1 MTNIDKVGSA
11 GFDPSVTFTDPLSR
25 LANRTLEDVPPAA
38 DGKTVPPSDLPTLE
52 APAHALS
59 IERLVAAIGN
69 EMRRQGV
76 REGLD
81 AIDSQAQ
88 EIDQKYSEKLAEI
101 AKEIDKK
108 ENQSIWDKICK
119 VFRCIGMALGF
130 IASIAT
136 IAAGSAMGNP
146 ALIVA
151 GVAAL
156 LLTIDSVVSEAT
168 GGKVSLSA
176 GFTELGKVFGLSD
189 NTAKWFGFGM
199 TMALTVAA
207 VAISFGGAAASSA
220 ASAVRSATDVGAK
233 LLNITSKASVV
244 TNIGQGVVGV
254 GTGVSN
260 AVLASIN
267 YDIEQIKARKV
278 DIEAI
283 LERMRADMET
293 SEEFVEHELE
303 VANDLMEKV
312 TEISQNCA
320 QTTAAVLTNAPA
332 TA

>member
-1 MTNIDKVGSA
+1 MTNIDKVGSS

-199 TMALTVAA
+199 NMALTVAT

-233 LLNITSKASVV
+233 ILNITSKASVV

-254 GTGVSN
+254 GMGVSN

>member
-101 AKEIDKK
+101 AKGIDKK

-199 TMALTVAA
+199 NMALTVAA

-220 ASAVRSATDVGAK
+220 ASAVRGATDLGAK

>member
-146 ALIVA
+146 ALVVA

-189 NTAKWFGFGM
+189 NTAKWFGFGVN
-199 TMALTVAA
+199 MALTVAA

>member
-199 TMALTVAA
+199 NMALTVAA

-220 ASAVRSATDVGAK
+220 ASAVSQLRHRTDQGAQGRHRSHPRAHARRHGNLRRVRRARTRGCQRPYGKGDGNFAK
-233 LLNITSKASVV
+233 LRPNDRRRSDERTCH
-244 TNIGQGVVGV
+244 GVRRRP
-254 GTGVSN
+254 T
-260 AVLASIN
+260 
-267 YDIEQIKARKV
+267 
-278 DIEAI
+278 
-283 LERMRADMET
+283 
-293 SEEFVEHELE
+293 
-303 VANDLMEKV
+303 
-312 TEISQNCA
+312 
-320 QTTAAVLTNAPA
+320 
-332 TA
+332 

>member
-11 GFDPSVTFTDPLSR
+11 GFDPSVTFTDPLAK

-38 DGKTVPPSDLPTLE
+38 DGETAPLSDLPTLE

-146 ALIVA
+146 ALVVA

-189 NTAKWFGFGM
+189 SDAKWFGFGM
-199 TMALTVAA
+199 NMALTVVA

-220 ASAVRSATDVGAK
+220 ASAVRSATDIGAK

>member
-199 TMALTVAA
+199 NMALTVAA
-207 VAISFGGAAASSA
+207 VAISFGGATASSA
-220 ASAVRSATDVGAK
+220 ASAVTDLGAK

>member
-146 ALIVA
+146 ALVVA

-199 TMALTVAA
+199 NMALTVAA

-220 ASAVRSATDVGAK
+220 ASAVRSATDVGSK

>member
-146 ALIVA
+146 ALVVA

-168 GGKVSLSA
+168 GGKV
-176 GFTELGKVFGLSD
+176 FGLSAS
-189 NTAKWFGFGM
+189 TAKWFGFGM
-199 TMALTVAA
+199 NMALTVAA

-220 ASAVRSATDVGAK
+220 ASAVRGATDLGAK

>member
-199 TMALTVAA
+199 NMALTVAA

-220 ASAVRSATDVGAK
+220 ASAVRGATDLGAK
-233 LLNITSKASVV
+233 LLNITSPTSARASSASARASRTPCSLRSTTTSNRSRRARSTSKPSSSACAPTWKPPKSSSS
-244 TNIGQGVVGV
+244 TN
-254 GTGVSN
+254 SR
-260 AVLASIN
+260 LP
-267 YDIEQIKARKV
+267 
-278 DIEAI
+278 
-283 LERMRADMET
+283 
-293 SEEFVEHELE
+293 
-303 VANDLMEKV
+303 
-312 TEISQNCA
+312 
-320 QTTAAVLTNAPA
+320 TTLWKR
-332 TA
+332 

>member
-1 MTNIDKVGSA
+1 MTNIDKVGAA

-38 DGKTVPPSDLPTLE
+38 DGKTVPLSDLPTLE

-151 GVAAL
+151 GVAATIFLGGWMPLHIAGWEGFNAVMDCIPGFVWFFAKAFFVVWLLMWIKWTFPRLRIDQILTLEWKYLVPIGLANL
-156 LLTIDSVVSEAT
+156 LLMVIVV
-168 GGKVSLSA
+168 
-176 GFTELGKVFGLSD
+176 VF
-189 NTAKWFGFGM
+189 
-199 TMALTVAA
+199 
-207 VAISFGGAAASSA
+207 
-220 ASAVRSATDVGAK
+220 K
-233 LLNITSKASVV
+233 LH
-244 TNIGQGVVGV
+244 
-254 GTGVSN
+254 
-260 AVLASIN
+260 
-267 YDIEQIKARKV
+267 
-278 DIEAI
+278 
-283 LERMRADMET
+283 
-293 SEEFVEHELE
+293 F
-303 VANDLMEKV
+303 
-312 TEISQNCA
+312 
-320 QTTAAVLTNAPA
+320 
-332 TA
+332 

>member
-1 MTNIDKVGSA
+1 MTNIDKVGSS

-69 EMRRQGV
+69 EMCRQGV

-136 IAAGSAMGNP
+136 IAAGSAMGKP
-146 ALIVA
+146 ALIVFSRSTA
-151 GVAAL
+151 SYRKRRAA
-156 LLTIDSVVSEAT
+156 
-168 GGKVSLSA
+168 KSA
-176 GFTELGKVFGLSD
+176 FRPDLRNS
-189 NTAKWFGFGM
+189 AK
-199 TMALTVAA
+199 
-207 VAISFGGAAASSA
+207 SSA
-220 ASAVRSATDVGAK
+220 
-233 LLNITSKASVV
+233 
-244 TNIGQGVVGV
+244 
-254 GTGVSN
+254 
-260 AVLASIN
+260 
-267 YDIEQIKARKV
+267 
-278 DIEAI
+278 
-283 LERMRADMET
+283 
-293 SEEFVEHELE
+293 
-303 VANDLMEKV
+303 
-312 TEISQNCA
+312 
-320 QTTAAVLTNAPA
+320 
-332 TA
+332 